1 MLRASRKHHTAVR
14 LFALTL
20 LGSLAASATFAQT
33 GADTYPDKPIR
44 IIVPFAPGGSTDLVG
59 RTLGQKMSENWGQ
72 TVVTENRPGGGTIIG
87 YDAAAKSKPDGY
99 TLLIGVSTM
108 ATNPALNAKLPYDA
122 VRDFEPVSMLARA
135 PIVAYVNPN
144 FAPQNIKE
152 LIALSKTT
160 AGGISYGS
168 GGTGTVT
175 HLAAELLKDIT
186 GASLQHIVYK
196 GGTPA
201 MADAMAGHI
210 PMTFATVGQAL
221 TQYKAKQLRA
231 LGVTSAERYGSIP
244 EVPTLKEQ
252 GFEVVTAEWFA
263 LFAPAGTP
271 KPIIDKLNA
280 EVRRVLAQ
288 PGLSDRLTAIELI
301 SSSPQELAEHLRKE
315 TAQWGALIRKIGLKP
330 N

>member
-1 MLRASRKHHTAVR
+1 MDRIKTA
-14 LFALTL
+14 ACC
-20 LGSLAASATFAQT
+20 LAAAICAGVVPTAALAQS
-33 GADTYPDKPIR
+33 GAENYPDKPIR

-59 RTLGQKMSENWGQ
+59 RTLAQRMSENWSQ

-87 YDAAAKSKPDGY
+87 YDAAAKAKPDGH

-122 VRDFEPVSMLARA
+122 LRDFEPISMLARA
-135 PIVAYVNPN
+135 PIVAYVNPS

-152 LIALSKTT
+152 LITLSRAT

-201 MADAMAGHI
+201 MADAIAGHI

-231 LGVTSAERYGSIP
+231 LGVTSAERYGSLP
-244 EVPTLKEQ
+244 EVPTFKEQ
-252 GFEVVTAEWFA
+252 GFDVVTAEWFA

-271 KPIIDKLNA
+271 KPVIDKLNA
-280 EVRRVLAQ
+280 EVRRVLAL

-301 SSSPQELAEHLRKE
+301 SSTPQELADHLRKE
-315 TAQWGALIRKIGLKP
+315 TAQWGALIRKIGLKA